1 MNRHD
6 LDVFPV
12 PREKKPLYINE
23 PALIDPSIVE
33 EDAWKDRRLP
43 DNQLDNIRVYI
54 PLDLNKEAILR
65 RLDHI
70 IDHYH
75 ETNERNESDF
85 SFDVERLIAQV
96 EIYDQVWFVRHMPSS
111 GDHSEEAKE
120 LVKEFI
126 GKLEQIPDSCTEL
139 FPFDVI
145 ERLQLEYLSDILP

>member
-12 PREKKPLYINE
+12 PSEKKALYINE

-70 IDHYH
+70 IDHYQ
-75 ETNERNESDF
+75 EANERNESDF

-139 FPFDVI
+139 FLFDVI
-145 ERLQLEYLSDILP
+145 ERQQLEYLSDAL